1 MKRLMSAVALVYL
14 LAVGCV
20 STDASTSPVTNSPA
34 AQEDLTQEDLTQED
48 LTQEDPAIPEP
59 TPSEP
64 NPMSQD
70 ALTPDVQQAILQAV
84 SQQQDVPVEQLEIT
98 SLEAA
103 DWPDACLGLAG
114 PDEMCAQMITPGWA
128 LTITGQQQTWQYR
141 TDLNALQVKAVE

>member
-1 MKRLMSAVALVYL
+1 MSVVALVYL

-20 STDASTSPVTNSPA
+20 STDASTSSPVTNSPA
-34 AQEDLTQEDLTQED
+34 AQEDLTQED
-48 LTQEDPAIPEP
+48 PASPEP

-64 NPMSQD
+64 SPMSQD

-84 SQQQDVPVEQLEIT
+84 SQQQNVPTDELEIT
-98 SLEAA
+98 SVEAA

-128 LTITGQQQTWQYR
+128 LTIVGQQQTWQYR
-141 TDLNALQVKAVE
+141 TDLDALQVKAVE